1 VQQAIAAAVEG
12 PYQELDRA
20 LFLTAAMTGLRA
32 GELVALR
39 WLEVAARVRVRQ
51 NHVLGEFGTPKSK
64 RSTRSVPMADAV
76 GAALDRHHQASRWQG
91 DDDLVFAHP
100 ATGEPLSKHQNL
112 RRFRAALRG
121 AGLDDSHV
129 FHDLRHTFGT
139 QMAAVGTPIRA
150 LQEWMGHRD
159 ITTTQRYADYAP
171 SGRDAEL
178 IGAAFGQGNVRG
190 SNLSEPQVTS
200 QT

>member
-1 VQQAIAAAVEG
+1 
-12 PYQELDRA
+12 
-20 LFLTAAMTGLRA
+20 M
-32 GELVALR
+32 
-39 WLEVAARVRVRQ
+39 
-51 NHVLGEFGTPKSK
+51 LGEFGTPKSK

-76 GAALDRHHQASRWQG
+76 GAALDRHFKASRWQG

-100 ATGEPLSKHQNL
+100 ITGEPLSKHQNL
-112 RRFRAALRG
+112 RRFRAALRA

-139 QMAAVGTPIRA
+139 QMAAVGTPIRT

-159 ITTTQRYADYAP
+159 LTTTQRYADYAP

-178 IGAAFGQGNVRG
+178 IGAAFGRG
-190 SNLSEPQVTS
+190 TNRGTNLSESQMTS
-200 QT
+200 PD